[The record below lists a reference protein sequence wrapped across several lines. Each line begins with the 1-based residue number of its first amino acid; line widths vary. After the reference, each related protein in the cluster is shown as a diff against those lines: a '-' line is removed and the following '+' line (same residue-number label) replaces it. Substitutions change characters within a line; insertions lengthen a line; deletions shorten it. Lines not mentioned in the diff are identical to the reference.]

1 MLDSA
6 PLAGPIGGASAAAP
20 AAWRS
25 RDQRESGPWSNKDA
39 SRIAIVTGS
48 GLVAA
53 VFCWHR
59 GSGAE
64 TLGDELPW
72 LVGSIASAGV
82 IVCAL
87 VAWLVAG
94 FRNFRLL
101 EHATVLALLPL
112 LEQFPGSDAA
122 VGEEGD
128 ARVAVA
134 PGARHYHRTSCRM
147 VKGKS
152 GVTLAASDSLP
163 GLHPCGICQ
172 P

>member
-1 MLDSA
+1 MDSSPA
-6 PLAGPIGGASAAAP
+6 AGRIRSASAAAP
-20 AAWRS
+20 PAWQS

-39 SRIAIVTGS
+39 SRTAIVTGS

-53 VFCWHR
+53 VFCWYR

-64 TLGDELPW
+64 TLGEQLPW

-101 EHATVLALLPL
+101 EHATVLTLLPL
-112 LEQFPGSDAA
+112 LEQLPGSNAA
-122 VGEEGD
+122 VEEDGD
-128 ARVAVA
+128 TRVAVA

-147 VKGKS
+147 VKGKP
-152 GVTLAASDSLP
+152 GVSLAESDSVP